1 MLTGGQIREAR
12 RLLKWRR
19 EGLVTRAKVPFSVID
34 RAEASDTEARITV
47 AQEASIRRAFEAV
60 GVEFGVGDDG
70 SPNVLLQQGRS
81 TIIPNGRQIREG
93 RELVGMTQTD
103 LAAAADVGL
112 ALVVRAELATHIPQ
126 LTRRDSAA
134 IQGALE
140 AAGAEF
146 VREDGGVGVQMR
158 KVGAPE

>member
-1 MLTGGQIREAR
+1 MLTGQQIREAR

-19 EGLVTRAKVPFSVID
+19 EGLVTRAGLPFSVID
-34 RAEASDTEARITV
+34 RAEASDAEARITA
-47 AQEASIRRAFEAV
+47 AQEAAIRRAFGAV

-70 SPNVLLQQGRS
+70 SPNVQLQQGRG
-81 TIIPNGRQIREG
+81 TMIPTGFQIREG
-93 RELVGMTQTD
+93 RELVGMTQAG
-103 LAAAADVGL
+103 LAEAAGVGL
-112 ALVVRAELATHIPQ
+112 ALVIRAELAAHIPA

-146 VREDGGVGVQMR
+146 VREDDGVGVR
-158 KVGAPE
+158 LRETES